1 MREHAA
7 ALLASERRRAW
18 LVLALIL
25 GVMWIVP
32 LAFGGFLLFL
42 GATVAIY
49 ATAALG
55 LQIMVGLAGQLSLG
69 HAAFLGVGAYVC
81 LLLEKNFG
89 MPFAI
94 ATFAGAFCAGFVGL
108 LMAQLVRLS
117 GIYFKIA
124 TFGFG
129 IIVFQIFT
137 NWIAVTGG
145 STGVTNVPVITL
157 FGFALT
163 KTIHLFVLAMAYLT
177 LVYVL
182 ILRLTQG
189 RIGRAFKALGQ
200 NEDAARSIGIPV
212 TAYKMA
218 VIVVGSV
225 VAGLAGT
232 LLPHIYKFL
241 NPEGF
246 SWLESLVLLI
256 MITVG
261 GLGSLPGA
269 VIGAG
274 LLVIIPEYLRD
285 FAEYKMLIYGIL
297 LILSMALLPRGVA
310 GAIAGVAERIGSRS
324 PKTKAPAP

>member
-1 MREHAA
+1 MRDTA
-7 ALLASERRRAW
+7 ALLLAQERRSAW
-18 LVLALIL
+18 LVLAVIL
-25 GVMWIVP
+25 AVMWLVP

-55 LQIMVGLAGQLSLG
+55 LQLMVGLAGQLSLG

-81 LLLEKNFG
+81 LLLQKNLG
-89 MPFAI
+89 VPFMI
-94 ATFAGAFCAGFVGL
+94 ATLAGAFSAGFAGL

-129 IIVFQIFT
+129 IIVYQVLT

-145 STGVTNVPVITL
+145 HTGITNVPDITM
-157 FGFALT
+157 FGFAFT
-163 KTIHLFVLAMAYLT
+163 KTVHLFVLAMAYLSI
-177 LVYVL
+177 VYVL
-182 ILRLTQG
+182 LLRLTQG
-189 RIGRAFKALGQ
+189 RVGRAFKALGQ
-200 NEDAARSIGIPV
+200 NEDAARSIGIPA
-212 TAYKMA
+212 TTYKMA

-225 VAGLAGT
+225 VAGFAGS
-232 LLPHIYKFL
+232 LLPYIYRFL
-241 NPEGF
+241 NPESFG
-246 SWLESLVLLI
+246 WLESLVLLI

-269 VIGAG
+269 VIGAA

-310 GAIAGVAERIGSRS
+310 GAISDLARRFGDRPRPT
-324 PKTKAPAP
+324 PKQTA